1 MLKNPFTNSKKQ
13 LLFSEEYMRFLSF
26 LVVLVIVGLSLS
38 GRTTSKSPESTMVFG
53 PERKTTIS
61 PQGTGG
67 IWKKLTAPRLKD
79 RKDIC
84 VWKVCSRPLKKTT
97 TAKPGLKKEEK
108 AGSSRQIRIFKDKN
122 GVYSFKVLKP
132 TARNNKGPY
141 GEHQL
146 LLFG

>member
-1 MLKNPFTNSKKQ
+1 MK
-13 LLFSEEYMRFLSF
+13 FLSL
-26 LVVLVIVGLSLS
+26 LVVLVIVVLSLS
-38 GRTTSKSPESTMVFG
+38 GSQASTNVMVLES
-53 PERKTTIS
+53 ERRTTIS

-67 IWKKLTAPRLKD
+67 IWEKLTAPRLKD

-84 VWKVCSRPLKKTT
+84 VWKICSRPLKKTT